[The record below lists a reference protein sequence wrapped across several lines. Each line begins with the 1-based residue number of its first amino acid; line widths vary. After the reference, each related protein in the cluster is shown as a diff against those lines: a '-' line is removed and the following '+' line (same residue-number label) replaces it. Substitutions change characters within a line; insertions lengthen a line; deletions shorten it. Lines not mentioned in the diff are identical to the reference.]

1 MTGKCWDSIELL
13 TDETDITRFCCG
25 VPEIDL
31 WFQGY
36 ALEAQDESGC
46 AVYVALRADGSVVGF
61 FTLSMYM
68 LQKRSL
74 PGDTRE
80 RVELIPGNIP
90 AVLLGKFGVDSRYR
104 GREWRDAGNVP
115 QGPLLIAEAVSKARE
130 LAKAV
135 GCRLMYVNAL
145 NDGLAA
151 WYRRKGFLS
160 LPSKPNSL
168 VLDLRAK

>member
-61 FTLSMYM
+61 
-68 LQKRSL
+68 
-74 PGDTRE
+74 
-80 RVELIPGNIP
+80 
-90 AVLLGKFGVDSRYR
+90 
-104 GREWRDAGNVP
+104 
-115 QGPLLIAEAVSKARE
+115 IAEAVSKARE

-151 WYRRKGFLS
+151 WYRRQGFLS